1 LLCCC
6 CLAVTLLYEVCLG
19 YIVLMGSASNFSDVL
34 ALHDALSRLPFRC
47 GDHSPKI
54 RIVDR
59 QKDGFVIAVKK
70 KCCLM
75 CIRSFLEGRGFS
87 VSEDEKYLI
96 VRIR

>member
-1 LLCCC
+1 M
-6 CLAVTLLYEVCLG
+6 EF
-19 YIVLMGSASNFSDVL
+19 FSSFEDVL
-34 ALHDALSRLPFRC
+34 ALHEALSSLPFKC

-59 QKDGFVIAVKK
+59 QKDGYVIAVKK

-75 CIRSFLEGRGFS
+75 CVRHFLEDRGFS

-96 VRIR
+96 VWIR

>member
-1 LLCCC
+1 
-6 CLAVTLLYEVCLG
+6 VV
-19 YIVLMGSASNFSDVL
+19 IFSSFEDVL

-47 GDHSPKI
+47 RDYSPRI
-54 RIVDR
+54 SIVDR

-70 KCCLM
+70 KCCLV
-75 CIRSFLEGRGFS
+75 CIRHFLEGRGLS